1 MTLSNSLEQATR
13 SVAVPDRM
21 NGLTIKKAT
30 PFHATRLVNFL
41 KRFDEIA
48 FCDWQNEDLLK
59 GLLSHDNT
67 FCYLAENHS
76 GAIIGAVAGGA
87 MGTRG
92 TINHLAVSPDYRHS
106 RIGTSLTTS
115 ILNDFRQHGIRRVFL
130 FIDQDNASAVRFWN
144 RQGFSQTRG
153 EITCEVDL

>member
-1 MTLSNSLEQATR
+1 MTLST
-13 SVAVPDRM
+13 SVELAALKPVTPEHI

-30 PFHATRLVNFL
+30 PFYAAKLVNFL
-41 KRFDEIA
+41 KRFDEVS

-59 GLLSHDNT
+59 GLLGSDST
-67 FCYLAENHS
+67 YCYVAENHS

-106 RIGTSLTTS
+106 RIGTSLTNS
-115 ILNDFRQHGIRRVFL
+115 ILCDFRQHGIRRIFL
-130 FIDQDNASAVRFWN
+130 FIEEGNAPALNFWEK
-144 RQGFSQTRG
+144 QGFQQTRG

>member
-1 MTLSNSLEQATR
+1 MTLSNSLELAARKVAT
-13 SVAVPDRM
+13 PDHI

-30 PFHATRLVNFL
+30 PFYATRLVSFL
-41 KRFDEIA
+41 KRFNEVS

-59 GLLSHDNT
+59 GLLGSDST
-67 FCYLAENHS
+67 FCYVAENHS

-130 FIDQDNASAVRFWN
+130 FIDEANPSAMHFWN
-144 RQGFSQTRG
+144 KQGFSQTRG